1 MKAVYF
7 LIFFFLFAGSV
18 LGQNLP
24 SAPFVEVIEQKWS
37 VKTAS
42 TGGDFNNA
50 VNEDPFRANNETNQA
65 KEDIKQTARLNK
77 ILIARGEDPV
87 APPVRTRLPE
97 ANQESYASSKYLY
110 KAKIKNTGSKTIQT
124 IRWEYV
130 FFEKGT
136 SREVGRQKFLA
147 KVNVQPGE
155 IKNLTGES
163 ISPPTGAIDA
173 KLVDKKIRDQ
183 YSEQVIIQSIEF
195 TDGSVSKAD
204 SN

>member
-1 MKAVYF
+1 MKAIYF
-7 LIFFFLFAGSV
+7 LIFLFLFAGSV

-24 SAPFVEVIEQKWS
+24 SAPSIQVIEQKWS
-37 VKTAS
+37 VKAIS
-42 TGGDFNNA
+42 IDNYSSPR
-50 VNEDPFRANNETNQA
+50 NEDPFRANNETNQTINDR
-65 KEDIKQTARLNK
+65 KENARQNK
-77 ILIARGEDPV
+77 ILMAQGRTAV
-87 APPVRTRLPE
+87 PPQARTRLPE
-97 ANQESYASSKYLY
+97 ANRGYASSKYLY
-110 KAKIKNTGSKTIQT
+110 KAKIKNTGNKTIQT
-124 IRWEYV
+124 ISWEYV

-136 SREVGRQKFLA
+136 NRELGRQKFIA

-195 TDGSVSKAD
+195 TDGSVSKVD
-204 SN
+204 SK